1 MQRWKF
7 TREFKLEAVK
17 LIRDR
22 GVSCA
27 QASQDLG
34 VHQSQLNVLGDFLNF
49 HSSLNRHLR
58 DCCEYAKLAMT
69 GSFSCTRLAHCR
81 SKQRCTT
88 RSCNNAARPSSNY
101 RTRETRTEPARRV
114 RCRRHYPRGIK
125 ACERHYGAG
134 RNLTKAKKTLP

>member
-34 VHQSQLNVLGDFLNF
+34 VHQWQLNVLGDFFNF
-49 HSSLNRHLR
+49 HSSLNRYLR

-81 SKQRCTT
+81 SKRRCTT
-88 RSCNNAARPSSNY
+88 RSCNTASDAEG
-101 RTRETRTEPARRV
+101 TTLVA
-114 RCRRHYPRGIK
+114 IK